1 MNSLSLSLL
10 RLCTRIRMLWK
21 AVDVNANVWRMI
33 VALEVLQLPLLPA
46 LPGALV
52 QHTAAVRCR
61 RARGRPFP

>member
-1 MNSLSLSLL
+1 
-10 RLCTRIRMLWK
+10 MLWK